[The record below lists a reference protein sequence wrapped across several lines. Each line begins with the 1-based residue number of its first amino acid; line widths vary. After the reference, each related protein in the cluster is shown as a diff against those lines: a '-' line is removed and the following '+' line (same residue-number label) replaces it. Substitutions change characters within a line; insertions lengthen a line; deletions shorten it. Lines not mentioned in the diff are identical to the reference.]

1 MASLLL
7 RLLLLL
13 GCLLGGGCPLMKPP
27 REVPFQPPETELR
40 LLSPAE
46 VPRLADDFDRP
57 SLVAA
62 ATRQHAYLL
71 RQDPQRVIASG
82 THNFR
87 IRDLVVSVH
96 HLLEKLR
103 EDPTEEQ
110 LRNFL
115 ADNYAVFQAAGRGG
129 GPFGEMLV
137 TGYYEP
143 VFSGSLTPTPIFSS
157 PLYMPPLELVAV
169 DNSANGRTVARRDAR
184 GDLVPFWSR
193 GEIDNNPSL
202 LQGYEL
208 VYLADPFE
216 VFLLHLQGSGR
227 IRLPDQTIRSVR
239 FAASNGL
246 DYRSIGKLLVDEGK
260 LSLEEATIPGIRDY
274 LSRNPHQQRH
284 VLHHNPRYIFF
295 RWGDDSG
302 PRGSSGEI
310 LTPGRSVAVDKD
322 ILPLA
327 TFGLVVTRLPFN
339 KDNCGTQPRLLS
351 RIIFPQDTGAAIKG
365 PGRIDIFFG
374 SGKEAEEIAHRMKEP
389 GKLYFYIWKDLSRN
403 P

>member
-1 MASLLL
+1 VQSLN
-7 RLLLLL
+7 
-13 GCLLGGGCPLMKPP
+13 
-27 REVPFQPPETELR
+27 EAIYQPPKTALR

-46 VPRLADDFDRP
+46 VPHFVDDFDRP
-57 SLVAA
+57 SLITA
-62 ATRQHAYLL
+62 ATRQHVYLL
-71 RQDPQRVIASG
+71 KQDPQRVIAFG
-82 THNFR
+82 AHNFT

-115 ADNYAVFQAAGRGG
+115 VDNYAVFQAAGRGG
-129 GPFGEMLV
+129 GTFGEMLV

-143 VFSGSLTPTPIFSS
+143 VFAGSLTPTPIFSS
-157 PLYMPPLELVAV
+157 PLYMPPLELMDV
-169 DNSANGRTVARRDAR
+169 DSAANGRTVARRDAR

-202 LQGYEL
+202 LRGYEL
-208 VYLADPFE
+208 AYLADPFE

-274 LSRNPHQQRH
+274 LNRNPQEQRRI
-284 VLHHNPRYIFF
+284 LHHNPRYIFF

-327 TFGLVVTRLPFN
+327 TFGLLVTRLPFN
-339 KDNCGTQPRLLS
+339 KDNPGTQPGLLS

-374 SGKEAEEIAHRMKEP
+374 SGNVAEEIAHRLKEP
-389 GKLYFYIWKDLSRN
+389 GELYFFVWKHLNRN
-403 P
+403 I